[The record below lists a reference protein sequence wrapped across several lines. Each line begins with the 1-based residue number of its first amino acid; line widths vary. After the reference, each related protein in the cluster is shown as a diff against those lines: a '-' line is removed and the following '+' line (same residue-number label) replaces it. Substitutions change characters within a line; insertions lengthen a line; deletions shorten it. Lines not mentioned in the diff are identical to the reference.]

1 MGLICHQTTPCLNIH
16 GGKTM
21 IDELFAQRV
30 FERIDKFDD
39 KIDDLCD
46 RMMKVELDVTN
57 HLTTVEQNANKKEKG
72 SMCLLQPWEPSSQRY
87 HYYNPSVKYI

>member
-1 MGLICHQTTPCLNIH
+1 
-16 GGKTM
+16 M

-46 RMMKVELDVTN
+46 RMMKVEVDITN
-57 HLTTVEQNANKKEKG
+57 HLNTVTQNAEKKERKF
-72 SMCLLQPWEPSSQRY
+72 
-87 HYYNPSVKYI
+87 YIIIAALGTLFAAVSFMQTL

>member
-1 MGLICHQTTPCLNIH
+1 MGLICHLVTPCLNIH

-46 RMMKVELDVTN
+46 RMMKVEIDVTN
-57 HLTTVEQNANKKEKG
+57 HLGTVTANAERKEKKFYVLIAG
-72 SMCLLQPWEPSSQRY
+72 MGTIFAAVSLLQSF
-87 HYYNPSVKYI
+87 N

>member
-1 MGLICHQTTPCLNIH
+1 MDLIYHLTTPCLNIH

-21 IDELFAQRV
+21 IDEIFADRV
-30 FERIDKFDD
+30 FERIDKFDE

-57 HLTTVEQNANKKEKG
+57 HLTTVEQNANKKEKRFYVLIAAMG
-72 SMCLLQPWEPSSQRY
+72 TIFAAVSLLQSF
-87 HYYNPSVKYI
+87 N

>member
-1 MGLICHQTTPCLNIH
+1 MDLICHLATPCLNIH

-57 HLTTVEQNANKKEKG
+57 HLTTVEQNSNRKEKRFYVLIA
-72 SMCLLQPWEPSSQRY
+72 SMGTIFAAVSLFQSI
-87 HYYNPSVKYI
+87 N

>member
-1 MGLICHQTTPCLNIH
+1 MGLICHLVTPCLNIH

-30 FERIDKFDD
+30 FERIDKFDE

-46 RMMKVELDVTN
+46 RMLKVEIDITN
-57 HLTTVEQNANKKEKG
+57 HLNTVTQNAEKKEKRFYVLIAALG
-72 SMCLLQPWEPSSQRY
+72 SVFAAVSLFQSI
-87 HYYNPSVKYI
+87 N

>member
-1 MGLICHQTTPCLNIH
+1 MDLICHLTTPCLNIH

-30 FERIDKFDD
+30 FDRIDKFDE

-46 RMMKVELDVTN
+46 RMMKVEIDVTN
-57 HLTTVEQNANKKEKG
+57 HLNTVTQNSERKEK
-72 SMCLLQPWEPSSQRY
+72 
-87 HYYNPSVKYI
+87 KFYIIIAGLGTIFAAVSFFQAF

>member
-1 MGLICHQTTPCLNIH
+1 
-16 GGKTM
+16 M

-46 RMMKVELDVTN
+46 RMMKVEVDITN
-57 HLTTVEQNANKKEKG
+57 HLNTVTQNAEKKERKF
-72 SMCLLQPWEPSSQRY
+72 
-87 HYYNPSVKYI
+87 YIIIAALGTLFAAVSFMQAL

>member
-1 MGLICHQTTPCLNIH
+1 
-16 GGKTM
+16 M

-57 HLTTVEQNANKKEKG
+57 HLTTVEQNANKKEKRFYVLIA
-72 SMCLLQPWEPSSQRY
+72 SMGTIFAAVSLLQSFS
-87 HYYNPSVKYI
+87 

>member
-1 MGLICHQTTPCLNIH
+1 
-16 GGKTM
+16 M

-57 HLTTVEQNANKKEKG
+57 HLTTVEQNANKKEKRFYVLIAAL
-72 SMCLLQPWEPSSQRY
+72 C
-87 HYYNPSVKYI
+87 SVFAAVSLFQSIN

>member
-1 MGLICHQTTPCLNIH
+1 MGLICHLATPCLNIH

-21 IDELFAQRV
+21 IDEIFADRV
-30 FERIDKFDD
+30 FERIDKFDE

-57 HLTTVEQNANKKEKG
+57 HLTTVEQNSNKKEKRFYVLIAAMG
-72 SMCLLQPWEPSSQRY
+72 TIFAAVSLLQSF
-87 HYYNPSVKYI
+87 N